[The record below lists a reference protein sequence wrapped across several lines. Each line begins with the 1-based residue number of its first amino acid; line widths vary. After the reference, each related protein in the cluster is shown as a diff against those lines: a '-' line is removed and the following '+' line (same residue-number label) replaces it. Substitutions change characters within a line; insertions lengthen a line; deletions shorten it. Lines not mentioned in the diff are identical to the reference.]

1 MQHKA
6 IFILLLFIVS
16 LPAHTFAQALGCDGE
31 RYRTTVFTNVVVT
44 EGIKFGE
51 NTTIGGN
58 FQELFMDVYEPAD
71 DEQEARPAV
80 VLAFGGGFV
89 EGNRQSLD
97 GICRTLAG
105 KGYVAATI
113 DYRLFDQGVPVSVNQ
128 MYDVV
133 VKATGDMKAAIRFL
147 REDAATD
154 NQFRIDPDF
163 VFAGGISAGAI
174 TAAHVAYLEETDDIA
189 STIETAIED
198 NGGFEGNSSDN
209 TQYSSQVQGVINYSG
224 ALSAASY
231 IDSNDPPLFSVH
243 DDGDAIVPYG
253 NGSVPAG
260 PFVFV
265 YLEGSQ
271 SMHAQAEAVGID
283 NELITIENSN
293 SHVSYF
299 LENAGEYEQEVEE
312 ATANFLADILCG
324 PLSSQDYPVSRQ
336 QGLDIFPNPASSLLT
351 LDFHTVITDPY
362 HINIYNSAGQ
372 LVLQS
377 NGLNGQRQ
385 NIATASLQPGYY
397 TLEVEFLDQT
407 EASIR
412 RKLVVVNP

>member
-1 MQHKA
+1 MKHRA
-6 IFILLLFIVS
+6 TLYTLFLFALLPLQ
-16 LPAHTFAQALGCDGE
+16 AFAQALGCDGQ
-31 RYRTTVFTNVVVT
+31 RYRTTVFTDVTVT
-44 EGIKFGE
+44 EAIKFGE

-58 FQELFMDVYEPAD
+58 FQELYMDVYEPTD
-71 DEQEARPAV
+71 DELEARPAV

-89 EGNRQSLD
+89 EGSRQSLD
-97 GICRTLAG
+97 GICRTLAS
-105 KGYVAATI
+105 KGFVAATI
-113 DYRLFDQGVPVSVNQ
+113 DYRLFDQGIPVSINQ

-154 NQFRIDPDF
+154 NQFRIDADF

-189 STIETAIED
+189 SNIETAIED
-198 NGGFEGNSSDN
+198 NGGFEGNSSTN
-209 TQYSSQVQGVINYSG
+209 TQYSSEVQGVINYSG

-231 IDSNDPPLFSVH
+231 IDSNEPPLFSVH
-243 DDGDAIVPYG
+243 DDGDAVVPYG

-271 SMHAQAEAVGID
+271 SMHAQAEAAGID

-299 LENAGEYEQEVEE
+299 LENADDYEQEVEE
-312 ATANFLADILCG
+312 ATANFLGDILCG
-324 PLSSQDYPVSRQ
+324 PLSSLEEAKAGEQK
-336 QGLDIFPNPASSLLT
+336 LDIFPNPASSGLT
-351 LDFHTVITDPY
+351 LSFKDVMVEAY

-372 LVLQS
+372 LVLQK
-377 NGLNGQRQ
+377 NGLSGQRQ
-385 NIATASLQPGYY
+385 HVAIAPLQPGYY

-407 EASIR
+407 ETSIR